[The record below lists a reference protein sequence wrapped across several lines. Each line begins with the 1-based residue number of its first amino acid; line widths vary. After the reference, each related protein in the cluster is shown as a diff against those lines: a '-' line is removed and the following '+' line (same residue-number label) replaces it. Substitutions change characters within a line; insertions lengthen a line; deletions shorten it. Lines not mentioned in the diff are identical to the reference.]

1 MNQKYFNSRIL
12 LLNIAKYFT
21 LVLLL
26 FFYEVKTYIENESL
40 IFSL

>member
-12 LLNIAKYFT
+12 LPNIEKYFT

-26 FFYEVKTYIENESL
+26 FFMRSKL
-40 IFSL
+40 I